1 MAINK
6 RTTFEK
12 EIENMFGPKAM
23 KGYFRGGHG
32 PGFGHGPRRGRM
44 FERGDLKYV
53 ILDMLK
59 DEPAHGYEIIR
70 RLEERSRGFYSPSPG
85 SVYPALQLFEDMG
98 YVTYTQHD
106 GKKVYVITDEGRSY
120 LEENRRSV
128 DAIWSRVGGGW
139 NPQAAAEM
147 HEIRHDLMALGKLF
161 GQQMHEG
168 NVDHEKMVR
177 VREVISTA
185 SRQIEDILRDREA

>member
-1 MAINK
+1 
-6 RTTFEK
+6 
-12 EIENMFGPKAM
+12 MFGPKAM
-23 KGYFRGGHG
+23 KGFFGGGHR

-53 ILDMLK
+53 ILDMLE

-98 YVTYTQHD
+98 YVTSTQRD
-106 GKKVYVITDEGRSY
+106 GKKVYAITDEGRKY
-120 LEENRRSV
+120 LDENRRSV
-128 DAIWSRVGGGW
+128 DAIWGRVGGGW
-139 NPQAAAEM
+139 DPQAAAEM

-161 GQQMHEG
+161 GQKMHEG
-168 NVDHEKMVR
+168 KVDREKMVR

-185 SRQIEDILRDREA
+185 SRQIEDILREHEDPGTTEA

>member
-1 MAINK
+1 
-6 RTTFEK
+6 
-12 EIENMFGPKAM
+12 MFGPKAM
-23 KGYFRGGHG
+23 KGFFGGGHG

-53 ILDMLK
+53 ILDMLEK
-59 DEPAHGYEIIR
+59 EPAHGYEIIR

-98 YVTYTQHD
+98 YVTYTQRD
-106 GKKVYVITDEGRSY
+106 GKKVYAITEEGRAY
-120 LEENRRSV
+120 LQENRRSV

-147 HEIRHDLMALGKLF
+147 HEIRHDLMSLGKLF
-161 GQQMHEG
+161 GQHMHEG
-168 NVDHEKMVR
+168 KIDHEKMVR
-177 VREVISTA
+177 IREVISGAT
-185 SRQIEDILRDREA
+185 RQIEDILRERKDLGTTEA